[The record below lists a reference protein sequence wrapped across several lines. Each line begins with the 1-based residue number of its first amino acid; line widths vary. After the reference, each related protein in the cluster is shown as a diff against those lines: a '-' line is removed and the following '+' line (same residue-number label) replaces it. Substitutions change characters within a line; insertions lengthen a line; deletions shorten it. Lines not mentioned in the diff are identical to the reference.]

1 MRQFW
6 KYTEQDG
13 ECIVWTGRARK
24 DGYGIFH
31 GMPAHIF
38 AYMLFDPGKDLDG
51 LHVHHTCRN
60 RACVNPAHLVALTK
74 GEHIR
79 LHHRE
84 DERRKPDKATHC
96 PRGHEFTPENTGYQ
110 LSDGKYRSRYCKECA
125 RIKARHQRAKNYVP
139 HPKEPPTHCP
149 HGHEYTP
156 ENTAFSMRKDGIVKR
171 YCKECNRLR
180 AARNRALT

>member
-1 MRQFW
+1 MEQFW
-6 KYTEQDG
+6 KNTEQVGD
-13 ECIVWTGRARK
+13 CIEWNGSKAN
-24 DGYGIFH
+24 GYGKFH
-31 GMPAHIF
+31 GMQAHIF
-38 AYMLFDPGKDLDG
+38 SYMLAHPEEDLDG
-51 LHVHHTCRN
+51 LVLHHTCRN
-60 RACVNPAHLVALTK
+60 RACVNPEHLVALTRT
-74 GEHIR
+74 E
-79 LHHRE
+79 HRE
-84 DERRKPDKATHC
+84 LHWHEDGFPAEYERATHC
-96 PRGHEFTPENTGYQ
+96 PAGHEFTPENTGYQ